1 MLLRRLVELADR
13 DDLRAKLPPPFYTDR
28 VVRWRFLLD
37 ADGSPRGAG
46 LVDLAD
52 AGEKG
57 AERGRKL
64 RVPTLGRTSAPL
76 PLLLADDAEYTFGV
90 PGEAGK
96 DKRAATRHALYRQLL
111 AQPDTPE
118 TKAVLRFID
127 GARST
132 LHDRF
137 PQLRAKDA
145 VVFSVD
151 GTDVHDLP
159 AVRRVWQRYC
169 GDYKAKSGSAGTC
182 LVCGQEGAL
191 LDRLPLLVKRIPGG
205 QTAGVALSSANEAAH
220 HSYGLREGGN
230 APVCIRCGERAV
242 QALNHLLRDE
252 SCHVRLP
259 DAQFVFWTRAP
270 SPWQWG
276 ALLTSANAEDVAT
289 FLQRHRTGGP
299 AARIR
304 GDQFYGLTLSAS
316 GGRLLVRDWIE
327 TSVADIADRL
337 ARWHRDVSVRKGWF
351 HGTWSL
357 ARTTVRPAKAAKPAP
372 GTERR
377 LVESALFDRPL
388 DLSLVA
394 RAVRRVQAEHEIPDV
409 RAALIK
415 VALTRNRAAAKILQE
430 VDMTTLDAIDHPA
443 FTCGRLLTELA
454 ELQRAALGPSLK
466 TTIVDRYYGA
476 ASSRPHVTF
485 PQLLKLSKAHL
496 KILRRDK
503 PGLAGSI
510 DRRIEDLMTS
520 LAPTGFPGL
529 LALPEQGLF
538 ALGVYYQQAQ
548 DRAVRQRHAD
558 RTPGRPATEASDAAT
573 DHVSA
578 RDPGQAAQPA

>member
-37 ADGSPRGAG
+37 ADGRPRGEG

-57 AERGRKL
+57 AERGREL

-76 PLLLADDAEYTFGV
+76 PLLLADDAEYTLGM
-90 PGEAGK
+90 PAGAGK
-96 DKRAATRHALYRQLL
+96 DKRAATRHGLYRGLL
-111 AQPDTPE
+111 AQPDTPQ

-127 GARST
+127 GARAT

-137 PQLRAKDA
+137 PQLRAKDTI
-145 VVFSVD
+145 VFSVD

-159 AVRRVWQRYC
+159 AVRRVWERAC
-169 GDYKAKSGSAGTC
+169 GAYKARSGSAGSC
-182 LVCGQEGAL
+182 LVCGQDGAL

-220 HSYGLREGGN
+220 HSYGLREGEN

-252 SCHVRLP
+252 ACHVRLP
-259 DAQFVFWTRAP
+259 DAQVVFWTREP

-276 ALLTSANAEDVAT
+276 ALLTSANSEDVAR
-289 FLQRHRTGGP
+289 FLKRHQTGGP
-299 AARIR
+299 AAQIA
-304 GDQFYGLTLSAS
+304 GDRFYGLTLSAS
-316 GGRLLVRDWIE
+316 GGRLVVRDWIE
-327 TSVADIADRL
+327 TSVAEIADRL
-337 ARWHRDVSVRKGWF
+337 ARWHRDVSVRAGWF

-357 ARTTVRPAKAAKPAP
+357 ARATVRPAKTAKPVP
-372 GTERR
+372 GTERQ

-394 RAVRRVQAEHEIPDV
+394 RAVRRVQAEHELPDV
-409 RAALIK
+409 RAALLK
-415 VALTRNRAAAKILQE
+415 VALIRNRAAATLLQE

-485 PQLLKLSKAHL
+485 PQLFKLSKAHL
-496 KILRRDK
+496 KLLRRDH
-503 PGLAGSI
+503 PGLAVVI
-510 DRRIEDLMTS
+510 DGRIEELAAS
-520 LAPTGFPGL
+520 LARTGFPGL

-538 ALGVYYQQAQ
+538 ALGFYYQQAQ
-548 DRAVRQRHAD
+548 DRAARQRHAD
-558 RTPGRPATEASDAAT
+558 QTPRQRSTKASDAA
-573 DHVSA
+573 DRVAAS
-578 RDPGQAAQPA
+578 DSGQAVQPA